1 MKKLSAILITFIYLT
16 FSIGL
21 VVNLHYCHGEIEEV
35 KLIVESSTCCDE
47 TSSCCSESEDEI
59 DMCCSEIQHY
69 YQVVPEILKAEQIKL
84 VISLDDIAYS
94 ERELFS
100 DSLIPGQNKQLNNYF
115 EAPPEAHSESL
126 WIMHC
131 SSIIYG

>member
-21 VVNLHYCHGEIEEV
+21 VVNMHYCHGEIEEV
-35 KLIVESSTCCDE
+35 KIIVENSSCCDE
-47 TSSCCSESEDEI
+47 TSSCCSESENEI
-59 DMCCSEIQHY
+59 DMCCSEIQLY
-69 YQVVPEILKAEQIKL
+69 YQVAPEILKAEQIKL
-84 VISLDDIAYS
+84 IFSLDEIVDF

-100 DSLIPGQNKQLNNYF
+100 DSLIPDQSKRFNNYL
-115 EAPPEAHSESL
+115 EVPPEKSNESL
-126 WIMHC
+126 WILHC